1 MEYKNQRKDP
11 LGNNEEHW
19 KYNKMHPGQLLQEK
33 NPENSKKGENRFYK
47 FLLSKSIMLIW
58 VLRIERVY
66 KDSQEHS
73 KEEIRARWV
82 SRLNEK
88 LRLDRAA
95 THDKL
100 KEIKTDKDL
109 VLSTW
114 KGSLKNEKDLPED
127 WITKSGVL
135 VGMES
140 QESKEMA
147 RQPTDPD

>member
-1 MEYKNQRKDP
+1 
-11 LGNNEEHW
+11 
-19 KYNKMHPGQLLQEK
+19 
-33 NPENSKKGENRFYK
+33 
-47 FLLSKSIMLIW
+47 MLIW

-66 KDSQEHS
+66 KGLQEHS
-73 KEEIRARWV
+73 KEEIRAQWV

-88 LRLDRAA
+88 LRLDRAV
-95 THDKL
+95 THEKL

-140 QESKEMA
+140 RESEEVA

>member
-1 MEYKNQRKDP
+1 
-11 LGNNEEHW
+11 
-19 KYNKMHPGQLLQEK
+19 
-33 NPENSKKGENRFYK
+33 
-47 FLLSKSIMLIW
+47 MLIW

-66 KDSQEHS
+66 KGLQEHS

-95 THDKL
+95 THKKL
-100 KEIKTDKDL
+100 KEIKMDKDL

-147 RQPTDPD
+147 HQPTDPD

>member
-1 MEYKNQRKDP
+1 
-11 LGNNEEHW
+11 
-19 KYNKMHPGQLLQEK
+19 
-33 NPENSKKGENRFYK
+33 
-47 FLLSKSIMLIW
+47 MLIW

-66 KDSQEHS
+66 KGLHEHP

-95 THDKL
+95 THEKL

-127 WITKSGVL
+127 WIKKSRVL

-140 QESKEMA
+140 WESEEVA